1 VKQHFS
7 LQQAYI
13 HGTDLVSHNPYQT
26 QQKTK
31 PKPKKNKNTEIKFG
45 QKQEKKRLTR
55 HSLV

>member
-1 VKQHFS
+1 MKQHFS

-31 PKPKKNKNTEIKFG
+31 PKPKKNKNTEFKFG
-45 QKQEKKRLTR
+45 QKQEKKD
-55 HSLV
+55 